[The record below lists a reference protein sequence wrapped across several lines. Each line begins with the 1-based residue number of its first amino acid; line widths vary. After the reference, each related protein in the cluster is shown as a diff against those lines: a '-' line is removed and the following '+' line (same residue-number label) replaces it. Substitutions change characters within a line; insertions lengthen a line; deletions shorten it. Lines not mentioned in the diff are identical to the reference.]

1 MDNQYSYYKPD
12 GDGDSGNKYQEPM
25 KQPRAPKRMN
35 GFAKKALV
43 IAGLAVIF
51 GGVAGITYQG
61 TSYVA
66 GKVLGVNTKEE
77 QTSQSKTVAST
88 NVSATKTSVT
98 SDVSDIVSETIPSI
112 VSITNMSVQQV
123 QNFFG
128 GISEQESKSAGSGII
143 ISKTDEEL
151 LVVTNNHVVEGS
163 ETLTITFSDGKSV
176 EAQIKGTDSSRDL
189 AVVAVPLKDIEDDTL
204 AAIKVATLGDS
215 DELKVGEPA
224 IAIGNALGYGQ
235 SVTTGIISATQR
247 SMDGFE
253 GVYIQ
258 TDAAINPGNSG
269 GALLNINGEVI
280 GINSAKINN
289 SAVEGMGFAIPITD
303 AHDIIQN
310 LMNKETRSKVAES
323 ERGVI
328 GIEGYDVKSEYAQL
342 YNMPTGVYIDRV
354 VEGGGAAE
362 AGLSKGTIISAFE
375 GASIYGMN
383 DLKTQLEYYKA
394 GEKVTLTVN
403 VPERNG
409 EYSEEQVTVT
419 LGKNS

>member
-1 MDNQYSYYKPD
+1 MDNQYSYYRPDND
-12 GDGDSGNKYQEPM
+12 GDYGNKYQEPER
-25 KQPRAPKRMN
+25 KPRAPKNKN
-35 GFAKKALV
+35 GLAKKVLV
-43 IAGLAVIF
+43 VAGLAILF
-51 GGVAGITYQG
+51 GGLAGVTFQG

-66 GKVLGVNTKEE
+66 GKMLGTDSKETQASDTK
-77 QTSQSKTVAST
+77 KVAST

-163 ETLTITFSDGKSV
+163 ETLTITFNDGKSV
-176 EAQIKGTDSSRDL
+176 EALIKGADSSRDL
-189 AVVAVPLKDIEDDTL
+189 AVVAVPLKEIDDDTL
-204 AAIKVATLGDS
+204 EAIKVATLGDS

-280 GINSAKINN
+280 GINSAKINS

-323 ERGVI
+323 ERGII
-328 GIEGYDVKSEYAQL
+328 GIEGYDVKAEYAQL

-354 VEGGGAAE
+354 VKGGGADK
-362 AGLSKGTIISAFE
+362 AGLSKGTVISAFE
-375 GASIYGMN
+375 GTSIYSMD
-383 DLKTQLEYYKA
+383 DLKGQLEYYKA
-394 GEKVTLTVN
+394 GEEVTLTVN

-409 EYSEEQVTVT
+409 EYSQEQVTVT

>member
-1 MDNQYSYYKPD
+1 MDNQYSYYRPD
-12 GDGDSGNKYQEPM
+12 DDGNNANKYQEPQR
-25 KQPRAPKRMN
+25 QPKAPKHTN
-35 GFAKKALV
+35 GFVKKALV
-43 IAGLAVIF
+43 IAGLAIIF
-51 GGVAGITYQG
+51 GGVAGVTFQG

-66 GKVLGVNTKEE
+66 GKLLGISTKEE
-77 QTSQSKTVAST
+77 KVSKTKEVAHT
-88 NVSATKTSVT
+88 NVSTTKTSVT

-123 QNFFG
+123 QSFFG

-143 ISKTDEEL
+143 ISKTDKEL

-176 EAQIKGTDSSRDL
+176 EAVIKGTDSSRDL
-189 AVVAVPLKDIEDDTL
+189 AVVAVPLENIDDDTL
-204 AAIKVATLGDS
+204 GAIKVATLGDS

-247 SMDGFE
+247 SMEGFE

-269 GALLNINGEVI
+269 GALLNINGEVV

-328 GIEGYDVKSEYAQL
+328 GIKGYDVKAEYAQL
-342 YNMPTGVYIDRV
+342 YNMPTGVYIDSV
-354 VEGGGAAE
+354 IEGGGADK
-362 AGLSKGTIISAFE
+362 AGLSKGTVISAFE
-375 GASIYGMN
+375 GTAIYSMN
-383 DLKTQLEYYKA
+383 DLKQQLEYYKA
-394 GEKVTLTVN
+394 GEEVTLTIN

-409 EYSEEQVTVT
+409 EYSKEEVTVT